1 MLTYVLINFELMD
14 PHIIY
19 KIQIVKDNYIIGVPQ
34 HVGAKW
40 KDIGWGVQ
48 APPVRSAT
56 TRDGHGRECDGDGK
70 CLSSTKG
77 ERLQFP
83 GASRIP
89 RAADLAKF
97 AREDVIGSRVVPLIL
112 LFAFLINL
120 FSSPVFV
127 FINLVSSQATSRTK
141 TCIIKLCENHLARET
156 LNFAVWLRVHSQPM
170 PISFINYVH
179 ISKKKK
185 KR

>member
-1 MLTYVLINFELMD
+1 MKVIIRNVNIRFNRLWANGPTY
-14 PHIIY
+14 H

-77 ERLQFP
+77 ERL
-83 GASRIP
+83 
-89 RAADLAKF
+89 
-97 AREDVIGSRVVPLIL
+97 
-112 LFAFLINL
+112 
-120 FSSPVFV
+120 
-127 FINLVSSQATSRTK
+127 
-141 TCIIKLCENHLARET
+141 
-156 LNFAVWLRVHSQPM
+156 
-170 PISFINYVH
+170 
-179 ISKKKK
+179 
-185 KR
+185 